1 MAVVA
6 TGGGAVGRSPI
17 IMTNKS
23 IRAAVRAFCEEGGG
37 RAEADFMHS
46 PKAMA
51 LYGPLA
57 NWDVSQVTDM
67 RSLFE
72 DAAAFNQ
79 PLNNWDVSQ
88 VTNMRWM
95 FFGAEAFDQ
104 PLANWKVDQVTN
116 MHGMFAGATAF
127 NQPLADWT
135 VDQVTDMCFMF
146 SYATRFNQP
155 LADWDVSHVTD
166 MGFMFRY
173 ATAFDQPLENWE
185 MGQVTD
191 IGWMFFGAAHFNQ
204 PLADW
209 KIGQVT
215 EICGLF
221 SHATRFN
228 QPLADWD
235 VSHITDM
242 SYMFRCAA
250 HFNQPLENWEMG
262 QVTNKEDMFKGATVY
277 CLRRIQP
284 AADEG
289 ERQSKRIKQSAA
301 DNEQPS
307 TGEVIQTVGEGP
319 GPTPALTGESV
330 CITSPV
336 GGCVVAAVAVLL
348 GLPDEN
354 VRHLLQTKLREMNQ
368 HGSADIGNAESDLY
382 HVTVAMEVLKAQG
395 KQVER
400 VRPKELH
407 RMFQKGAKA
416 LLLGRLN
423 FNFQPYKQR
432 TTNSKVRSPSQFLQA
447 LPNHTARVPVYC
459 WCSADR
465 VADPRLQEG

>member
-1 MAVVA
+1 LAAATAERCGISNVHYVAFAVS
-6 TGGGAVGRSPI
+6 GELP
-17 IMTNKS
+17 
-23 IRAAVRAFCEEGGG
+23 AADEEG
-37 RAEADFMHS
+37 
-46 PKAMA
+46 
-51 LYGPLA
+51 
-57 NWDVSQVTDM
+57 
-67 RSLFE
+67 
-72 DAAAFNQ
+72 
-79 PLNNWDVSQ
+79 
-88 VTNMRWM
+88 
-95 FFGAEAFDQ
+95 
-104 PLANWKVDQVTN
+104 
-116 MHGMFAGATAF
+116 
-127 NQPLADWT
+127 
-135 VDQVTDMCFMF
+135 
-146 SYATRFNQP
+146 
-155 LADWDVSHVTD
+155 
-166 MGFMFRY
+166 
-173 ATAFDQPLENWE
+173 
-185 MGQVTD
+185 
-191 IGWMFFGAAHFNQ
+191 
-204 PLADW
+204 
-209 KIGQVT
+209 
-215 EICGLF
+215 
-221 SHATRFN
+221 
-228 QPLADWD
+228 
-235 VSHITDM
+235 
-242 SYMFRCAA
+242 
-250 HFNQPLENWEMG
+250 
-262 QVTNKEDMFKGATVY
+262 
-277 CLRRIQP
+277 QP
-284 AADEG
+284 AADEEHAATLASARAAALLHKPLTPAQAAALAEANRRWTNEKHREVDPPPQLQPKAADEEG
-289 ERQSKRIKQSAA
+289 QPAADQGHTKRIKRSAA

-400 VRPKELH
+400 VRPEELH
-407 RMFQKGAKA
+407 HMFQKGAKV

>member
-1 MAVVA
+1 
-6 TGGGAVGRSPI
+6 
-17 IMTNKS
+17 
-23 IRAAVRAFCEEGGG
+23 
-37 RAEADFMHS
+37 
-46 PKAMA
+46 
-51 LYGPLA
+51 
-57 NWDVSQVTDM
+57 
-67 RSLFE
+67 
-72 DAAAFNQ
+72 
-79 PLNNWDVSQ
+79 
-88 VTNMRWM
+88 
-95 FFGAEAFDQ
+95 
-104 PLANWKVDQVTN
+104 

-215 EICGLF
+215 EIRGLF

-242 SYMFRCAA
+242 SFMFRYAA

-301 DNEQPS
+301 DEVEQPAVDEEESSAATTSDPEGFHSVDPTSVGESGGSGVGVEPSLGGGEGCTAVAFYKLDIFHRKEQAVAALDDEGSRELARRRVRDPDYEELKVFDKGQRWAPAVINTVAQSKGFQMTKQDFGTKTSVLRETTLS
-307 TGEVIQTVGEGP
+307 TGDYFVDGTKNQVYLKDEKQHVDDP
-319 GPTPALTGESV
+319 DDPPPSV
-330 CITSPV
+330 EPELWRHH
-336 GGCVVAAVAVLL
+336 AAVRANVLYDAYYPRGISL
-348 GLPDEN
+348 LRLVLSGEHGYFHT
-354 VRHLLQTKLREMNQ
+354 VRKVYR
-368 HGSADIGNAESDLY
+368 
-382 HVTVAMEVLKAQG
+382 VT
-395 KQVER
+395 R
-400 VRPKELH
+400 T
-407 RMFQKGAKA
+407 
-416 LLLGRLN
+416 GRHDN
-423 FNFQPYKQR
+423 I
-432 TTNSKVRSPSQFLQA
+432 
-447 LPNHTARVPVYC
+447 
-459 WCSADR
+459 
-465 VADPRLQEG
+465 

>member
-1 MAVVA
+1 MRREAAGGAAMRREAAAVVA
-6 TGGGAVGRSPI
+6 RMRESLDSEQVQREALLR
-17 IMTNKS
+17 
-23 IRAAVRAFCEEGGG
+23 GG
-37 RAEADFMHS
+37 RRPSSRPRGDPMVLNSKQLRKYLDSVTSDPEHSHIQTIRIGSKSLVYCPAEYE
-46 PKAMA
+46 P
-51 LYGPLA
+51 G
-57 NWDVSQVTDM
+57 
-67 RSLFE
+67 SLTPAE
-72 DAAAFNQ
+72 YEEYV
-79 PLNNWDVSQ
+79 LNNSAV
-88 VTNMRWM
+88 
-95 FFGAEAFDQ
+95 
-104 PLANWKVDQVTN
+104 
-116 MHGMFAGATAF
+116 AGFWSA
-127 NQPLADWT
+127 AD
-135 VDQVTDMCFMF
+135 
-146 SYATRFNQP
+146 
-155 LADWDVSHVTD
+155 
-166 MGFMFRY
+166 
-173 ATAFDQPLENWE
+173 EE
-185 MGQVTD
+185 
-191 IGWMFFGAAHFNQ
+191 
-204 PLADW
+204 
-209 KIGQVT
+209 
-215 EICGLF
+215 E
-221 SHATRFN
+221 
-228 QPLADWD
+228 
-235 VSHITDM
+235 
-242 SYMFRCAA
+242 
-250 HFNQPLENWEMG
+250 
-262 QVTNKEDMFKGATVY
+262 
-277 CLRRIQP
+277 QP
-284 AADEG
+284 AADEEEQPAALAHKPLTPAQAAALAEANRRWTNEKHREVDPPPQLQPKAADEEG
-289 ERQSKRIKQSAA
+289 QPAADQGHTKRIKRSAA

-319 GPTPALTGESV
+319 GPTPALTGESDCITSPAADNEQPSTGEVIQTVGEGPDPTPALTGESV

>member
-1 MAVVA
+1 VCGVLGLQKKIYSLTADATVPQTWTIVESQLQASASVVFYFNDIECPETAKA
-6 TGGGAVGRSPI
+6 TV
-17 IMTNKS
+17 
-23 IRAAVRAFCEEGGG
+23 
-37 RAEADFMHS
+37 
-46 PKAMA
+46 
-51 LYGPLA
+51 
-57 NWDVSQVTDM
+57 Q
-67 RSLFE
+67 SL
-72 DAAAFNQ
+72 AAATAERCGISNVHYVAFA
-79 PLNNWDVSQ
+79 VS
-88 VTNMRWM
+88 
-95 FFGAEAFDQ
+95 GE
-104 PLANWKVDQVTN
+104 
-116 MHGMFAGATAF
+116 
-127 NQPLADWT
+127 
-135 VDQVTDMCFMF
+135 
-146 SYATRFNQP
+146 
-155 LADWDVSHVTD
+155 
-166 MGFMFRY
+166 
-173 ATAFDQPLENWE
+173 
-185 MGQVTD
+185 
-191 IGWMFFGAAHFNQ
+191 
-204 PLADW
+204 
-209 KIGQVT
+209 
-215 EICGLF
+215 
-221 SHATRFN
+221 
-228 QPLADWD
+228 
-235 VSHITDM
+235 
-242 SYMFRCAA
+242 
-250 HFNQPLENWEMG
+250 
-262 QVTNKEDMFKGATVY
+262 
-277 CLRRIQP
+277 QP
-284 AADEG
+284 AADEEG
-289 ERQSKRIKQSAA
+289 QPAADQGHTKRIKRSAADNEQPSTGEVIQTVGEGPGPTPALPGESDCITSPAA

>member
-1 MAVVA
+1 MAAVA
-6 TGGGAVGRSPI
+6 TGGGAVGRLP
-17 IMTNKS
+17 MTNDS

-79 PLNNWDVSQ
+79 PLDNWNVGQ

-146 SYATRFNQP
+146 RYATRFNQP

-166 MGFMFRY
+166 MCFMFSY
-173 ATAFDQPLENWE
+173 ATAFD
-185 MGQVTD
+185 
-191 IGWMFFGAAHFNQ
+191 
-204 PLADW
+204 
-209 KIGQVT
+209 
-215 EICGLF
+215 
-221 SHATRFN
+221 
-228 QPLADWD
+228 
-235 VSHITDM
+235 
-242 SYMFRCAA
+242 
-250 HFNQPLENWEMG
+250 QPLENWEMG

-301 DNEQPS
+301 DEVEQPAVDEEESSAATTSDPEGFHSVDPTSVGESGGSGVVVEPSLGGGEGCTAVAFYKLDIFHRKEQAVAALDDEGSRELARRRVRDPDYEELKVFDKGQRWAPAVINTVAQSKGFQMTKQDFSTKTSVLRETTLS
-307 TGEVIQTVGEGP
+307 TGDYFVDGTKNQVYLKDEKQHVDDP
-319 GPTPALTGESV
+319 DDPPPSV
-330 CITSPV
+330 EPELWRHH
-336 GGCVVAAVAVLL
+336 AAVRANVLYDAYYPRGISL
-348 GLPDEN
+348 LRLVLSGEHGYFHT
-354 VRHLLQTKLREMNQ
+354 VRKVYR
-368 HGSADIGNAESDLY
+368 
-382 HVTVAMEVLKAQG
+382 VT
-395 KQVER
+395 R
-400 VRPKELH
+400 T
-407 RMFQKGAKA
+407 
-416 LLLGRLN
+416 GRHDN
-423 FNFQPYKQR
+423 I
-432 TTNSKVRSPSQFLQA
+432 
-447 LPNHTARVPVYC
+447 
-459 WCSADR
+459 
-465 VADPRLQEG
+465 

>member
-116 MHGMFAGATAF
+116 MHGMFDRAAAF

-135 VDQVTDMCFMF
+135 VDQVTDMCFM
-146 SYATRFNQP
+146 
-155 LADWDVSHVTD
+155 
-166 MGFMFRY
+166 
-173 ATAFDQPLENWE
+173 
-185 MGQVTD
+185 
-191 IGWMFFGAAHFNQ
+191 
-204 PLADW
+204 
-209 KIGQVT
+209 
-215 EICGLF
+215 F

-242 SYMFRCAA
+242 SFMFRYAA

-301 DNEQPS
+301 DEEESSAATTSDPEGFHSVDPTSVGESGGSGVVVEPSLGGGEGCTAVAFYKLDIFHRKEQAVAALDDEGSRELARRRVRDPDYEELKVFDKGQRWAPAVINTVAQSKGFQMTKQDFSTKTSVLRETTLS
-307 TGEVIQTVGEGP
+307 TGDYFVDGTKNQVYLKDEKQHVDDP
-319 GPTPALTGESV
+319 DDPPPSV
-330 CITSPV
+330 EPELWRHH
-336 GGCVVAAVAVLL
+336 AAVRANVLYDAYYPRGISL
-348 GLPDEN
+348 LRLVLSGEHGYFHT
-354 VRHLLQTKLREMNQ
+354 VRKVYR
-368 HGSADIGNAESDLY
+368 
-382 HVTVAMEVLKAQG
+382 VT
-395 KQVER
+395 R
-400 VRPKELH
+400 T
-407 RMFQKGAKA
+407 
-416 LLLGRLN
+416 GRHDN
-423 FNFQPYKQR
+423 I
-432 TTNSKVRSPSQFLQA
+432 
-447 LPNHTARVPVYC
+447 
-459 WCSADR
+459 
-465 VADPRLQEG
+465 

>member
-1 MAVVA
+1 MEEESTADA
-6 TGGGAVGRSPI
+6 TFKANHKKPEEQEKRGYQVGSDKSPGTRGYKGNSGFKITRDDASLGTRSEPEE
-17 IMTNKS
+17 TAQLHPK
-23 IRAAVRAFCEEGGG
+23 AADEEG
-37 RAEADFMHS
+37 
-46 PKAMA
+46 
-51 LYGPLA
+51 
-57 NWDVSQVTDM
+57 
-67 RSLFE
+67 
-72 DAAAFNQ
+72 
-79 PLNNWDVSQ
+79 
-88 VTNMRWM
+88 
-95 FFGAEAFDQ
+95 
-104 PLANWKVDQVTN
+104 
-116 MHGMFAGATAF
+116 
-127 NQPLADWT
+127 
-135 VDQVTDMCFMF
+135 
-146 SYATRFNQP
+146 
-155 LADWDVSHVTD
+155 
-166 MGFMFRY
+166 
-173 ATAFDQPLENWE
+173 
-185 MGQVTD
+185 
-191 IGWMFFGAAHFNQ
+191 
-204 PLADW
+204 
-209 KIGQVT
+209 
-215 EICGLF
+215 
-221 SHATRFN
+221 
-228 QPLADWD
+228 
-235 VSHITDM
+235 
-242 SYMFRCAA
+242 
-250 HFNQPLENWEMG
+250 
-262 QVTNKEDMFKGATVY
+262 
-277 CLRRIQP
+277 QP
-284 AADEG
+284 AADQG
-289 ERQSKRIKQSAA
+289 HTKRIKRSAA